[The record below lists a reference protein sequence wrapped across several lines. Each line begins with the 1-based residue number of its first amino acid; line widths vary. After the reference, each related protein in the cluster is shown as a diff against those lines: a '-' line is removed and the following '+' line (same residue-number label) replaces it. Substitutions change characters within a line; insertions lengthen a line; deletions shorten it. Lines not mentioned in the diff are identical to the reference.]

1 MMYSIVIRHTIW
13 AIGGHILYYILYK
26 LVCEFIGIVEYRIVD
41 LMIHTMS
48 ICGAE
53 VLLLVAI
60 KCVKNVLDGE

>member
-1 MMYSIVIRHTIW
+1 MMCSIVIRHIIW
-13 AIGGHILYYILYK
+13 AISGHILYFILYK
-26 LVCEFIGIVEYRIVD
+26 MVCECVDVVEYWVVD
-41 LMIHTMS
+41 LMIHIMS